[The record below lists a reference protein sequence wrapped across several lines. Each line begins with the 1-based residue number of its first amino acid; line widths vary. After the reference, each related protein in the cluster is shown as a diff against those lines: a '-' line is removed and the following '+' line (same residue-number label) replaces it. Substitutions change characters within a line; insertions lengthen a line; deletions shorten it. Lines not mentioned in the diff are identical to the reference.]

1 MSMYAAQLIAA
12 DGIRLHVQ
20 TWPMDT
26 TLHEASGTAVLVH
39 GLGEHIARYQHVAE
53 MLNTA
58 GWNVVGYD
66 QRGHGLS
73 TGKRGRIAA
82 AEDLY
87 VDLASVI
94 DYARA
99 EFPGR
104 LVLIGHSMGG
114 AVVGGFAA
122 LGADR
127 TPSSLAWSRPI
138 DGLVMSSP
146 ALDMGMSGIQKLSL
160 KVFRVLAP
168 NLAVGNGLKPAWIS
182 RDIAVVA
189 AYKADP
195 LVHPKIAA
203 RLGQAMF
210 DAGQAALARAA
221 TWTVPTLL
229 IYSESDKC
237 VDPKGSAAFAAAA
250 PSAVVTTHA
259 FPVLSHEIFNEPEK
273 ADVFAVLK
281 AWLNRL

>member
-1 MSMYAAQLIAA
+1 MYAAQLIAA

-20 TWPMDT
+20 AWPMDA
-26 TLHEASGTAVLVH
+26 TLHVAEGTAVVVH
-39 GLGEHIARYQHVAE
+39 GLGEHIGRYQHVAE
-53 MLNTA
+53 MLNAA

-73 TGKRGRIAA
+73 TGKRGRLAKA
-82 AEDLY
+82 DDLY

-114 AVVGGFAA
+114 AVVGGFVA
-122 LGADR
+122 LTGGS
-127 TPSSLAWSRPI
+127 TPTSPAWSRPV

-160 KVFRVLAP
+160 KVFGVLAP
-168 NLAVGNGLKPAWIS
+168 DLPVGNGLKPAWIS
-182 RDIAVVA
+182 RDAEVVA

-229 IYSESDKC
+229 IYSATDKC

-250 PSAVVTTHA
+250 PSSVVTSKA
-259 FPVLSHEIFNEPEK
+259 FPVLSHEIFNEPEQ

-281 AWLNRL
+281 TWLTRL